1 MTPIRL
7 IIEFIRTH
15 FSSQTQCIQPVR
27 PLQKKRI
34 SPDNSLWDVLSFAA
48 GIAYTLA
55 FAPFD
60 SYLAVFP
67 ALAYLFWS
75 CMRLTPKRSLLR
87 GYLFGLGQFGLGV
100 SWVYISV
107 HDYGGGGLFGSL
119 FITGLFVGFWSA
131 FPAIAVYMTAKLPGK
146 QSSRLIFYPLVW
158 MLVEYLRGRVVLE
171 GFPWLQIAYSQL
183 DAPLAGYIP
192 LLGAYG
198 AGLLGAVSAALLAG
212 IFIRPE
218 STLYLSAGI
227 VSLWLVGGV
236 LKTAEWTC
244 PYGEPLKVTLIQGNI
259 SQNKKWLPETRVSTI
274 LQYIRMTEA
283 HWDSQVIAWPES
295 AVPAYLSDVY
305 EPFLK
310 PLHRNA
316 KAHQVDLIVSVP
328 SYGEAEGVKY
338 NSLITLGRNE
348 GIYRKVHLL
357 PFGEYMPWQPVSGWI
372 LKHFNLRLSHF
383 TPGSADQPLL
393 RAGGYPFITS
403 ICYEDAF
410 AENALHELP
419 EAAYLVNATNDA
431 WFGDSIEPYQHL
443 QIARMR
449 ALETGRYLL
458 RSTNTGV
465 TAIVSP
471 NGRILKQAPLF
482 TTTALTGTIRPMTGL
497 TPYARIGDRPVVA
510 FIAALLLLIL
520 LLTHSDKM
528 RLFRIDEKCPM

>member
-1 MTPIRL
+1 VSTFP
-7 IIEFIRTH
+7 
-15 FSSQTQCIQPVR
+15 
-27 PLQKKRI
+27 KNRI
-34 SPDNSLWDVLSFAA
+34 SSANSLWDVLSFAA

-60 SYLAVFP
+60 LYLTVFP
-67 ALAYLFWS
+67 ALAYLFWT
-75 CMRLTPKRSLLR
+75 CMPLTPKRGLLR

-100 SWVYISV
+100 SWVYVSV
-107 HDYGGGGLFGSL
+107 HDYGGGGVFGSL
-119 FITGLFVGFWSA
+119 LIAGLFVGFWSA

-146 QSSRLIFYPLVW
+146 QSGRLIFYPLVW
-158 MLVEYLRGRVVLE
+158 ILIEYLRGKIVLE

-192 LLGAYG
+192 LIGAYG
-198 AGLLGAVSAALLAG
+198 AGLLGAISAALLTG
-212 IFIRPE
+212 IFIRPK
-218 STLYLSAGI
+218 SALYLLIGI
-227 VSLWLVGGV
+227 MSIWFGGGV
-236 LKTAEWTC
+236 LKTAEWTR

-259 SQNKKWLPETRVSTI
+259 SQDKKWLPETRVSTI

-283 HWDSQVIAWPES
+283 HWDSQVIVWPES
-295 AVPAYLSDVY
+295 AVPAYLPDVY

-310 PLHRNA
+310 PLHQSA
-316 KAHQVDLIVSVP
+316 KAHQADLIVSVP
-328 SYGEAEGVKY
+328 SYGDAEGEKY
-338 NSLITLGRNE
+338 NSVITLGRNE

-372 LKHFNLRLSHF
+372 LEHFNLRLSHF

-410 AENALHELP
+410 SENALRGLQD
-419 EAAYLVNATNDA
+419 AAYLVNATNDA
-431 WFGDSIEPYQHL
+431 WFGDSIEPHQHL
-443 QIARMR
+443 QNARMR

-471 NGRILKQAPLF
+471 DGRILKQAPLF

-497 TPYARIGDRPVVA
+497 TPYAWIGDRPVVA
-510 FIAALLLLIL
+510 FIAALLFLIL
-520 LLTHSDKM
+520 LLTRSDKM
-528 RLFRIDEKCPM
+528 RLFRIDEKCPI